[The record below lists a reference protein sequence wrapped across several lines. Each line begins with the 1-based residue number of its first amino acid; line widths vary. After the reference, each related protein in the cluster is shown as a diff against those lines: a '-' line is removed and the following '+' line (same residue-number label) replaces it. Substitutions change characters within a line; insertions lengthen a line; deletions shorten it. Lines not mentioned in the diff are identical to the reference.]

1 MKRVFGRGF
10 CIAAAVTATLGIVF
24 LVYSRLSDR
33 RDRVTVTVAVAKDPL
48 VENYNTNYYTLWLE
62 EQTGY
67 DIEFVY
73 FTESYEKEYLKALLL
88 DEASGVDAVFLPKEQ
103 EVLNVREFTEYV
115 QGGYIC
121 DLNLLAGPSSN
132 VILLRDRNRRNGD
145 SFYYMPRMLNSKKD
159 MNTGVLWINTHWLSK
174 LSLRIPE
181 TYAEFEFV
189 LQSFLEGDPNGN
201 GESDEI
207 PLISGGGGRGLSFD
221 DFVRFE
227 MGSSVRSG
235 EYCSR
240 LRDIGVLS
248 DECETF
254 TNRQV
259 REVINSPDD
268 CVGAFVA
275 RSVSDYIYPNGYDV
289 IARYTAVP
297 PLAKTSGQKDASE
310 EVSNEQIGGF
320 IPENAFHKQE
330 AFEIMDLMLSEEASL
345 IATYGEKGVDYR
357 DATEGEISAYGN
369 KAELATVNYL
379 GYSMQNK
386 NYRGAGPMNLSQAKS
401 DEVKWGGE
409 GSYVEY
415 MDARAVRLY
424 EKQHDE

>member
-1 MKRVFGRGF
+1 MKRGFWRIF
-10 CIAAAVTATLGIVF
+10 CIAAAVMAALCAVF
-24 LVYSRLSDR
+24 PEYRRLSDR
-33 RDRVTVTVAVAKDPL
+33 RGRVTVTIAVAEDPL
-48 VENYNTNYYTLWLE
+48 VENFNTNYYTSWLE
-62 EQTGY
+62 DETGY

-73 FTESYEKEYLKALLL
+73 FSEGYEKEYLRALLF
-88 DEASGVDAVFLPKEQ
+88 DGAGGIDAVFLPKET
-103 EVLNVREFTEYV
+103 EILSVREFSEYV

-121 DLNLLAGPSSN
+121 ELNLFARPSSN
-132 VILLRDRNRRNGD
+132 ITLLREKNRRNGD

-181 TYAEFEFV
+181 TYAELEFV

-207 PLISGGGGRGLSFD
+207 PIISGDGGGGLSFD

-227 MGSSVRSG
+227 MGSPVRSV
-235 EYCSR
+235 EYCVR
-240 LRDIGVLS
+240 LREIGVLS
-248 DECETF
+248 DECVTF
-254 TNRQV
+254 SNRQV
-259 REVINSPDD
+259 RELINSPDD

-275 RSVSDYIYPNGYDV
+275 KSVSDYIYPNGSDV

-297 PLAKTSGQKDASE
+297 PLASPSGNEGGSTD
-310 EVSNEQIGGF
+310 VSNEQIGGF
-320 IPENAFHKQE
+320 IPENAVHKQE
-330 AFEIMDLMLSEEASL
+330 AFEIMDLMLSEEASV

-357 DATEGEISAYGN
+357 DAAEGEISAYGN
-369 KAELATVNYL
+369 KAELATINYL

-386 NYRGAGPMNLSQAKS
+386 NFRGAGPMNLSQAKS